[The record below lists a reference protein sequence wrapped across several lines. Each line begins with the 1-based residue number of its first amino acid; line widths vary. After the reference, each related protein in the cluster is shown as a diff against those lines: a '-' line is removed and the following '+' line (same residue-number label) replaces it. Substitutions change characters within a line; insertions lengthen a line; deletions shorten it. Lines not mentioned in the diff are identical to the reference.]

1 MKKFTIIICILFANY
16 VFCST
21 YEVSKKID
29 KFSLFNQ
36 FDKKITIDEDTK
48 YMLVSFEKNSSETIN
63 SFIEKN
69 KGFLTKNNTVFIVNI
84 SKMPSIIL
92 KMFAIPKM
100 RNFKHNI
107 LLVYDENNNNFKEKQ
122 NCITLYKLDKLVVK
136 KIDFLESKE
145 DLQRVFNENK

>member
-1 MKKFTIIICILFANY
+1 MKKFAIIVSILFVSY
-16 VFCST
+16 SFCNT

-36 FDKKITIDEDTK
+36 FDKKVTIDENIK
-48 YMLVSFEKNSSETIN
+48 YMLVSFGKNSSETIN
-63 SFIEKN
+63 DFIEEN
-69 KGFLTKNNTVFIVNI
+69 QRVLTKNNIVFIANI
-84 SKMPSIIL
+84 SKMPSIII

-100 RNFKHNI
+100 RSFKHNI

-122 NCITLYKLDKLVVK
+122 NYITLYKLDKLVVK

-145 DLQRVFNENK
+145 DLQRVFNENR

>member
-1 MKKFTIIICILFANY
+1 MKKFAIIVSILFVSY
-16 VFCST
+16 SFCNT

-36 FDKKITIDEDTK
+36 FDKKVTIDENIK
-48 YMLVSFEKNSSETIN
+48 YMLVSFGKNSSETIN
-63 SFIEKN
+63 DFIEEN
-69 KGFLTKNNTVFIVNI
+69 QGVLTKNNTVFIANI
-84 SKMPSIIL
+84 SKMPSIII

-100 RNFKHNI
+100 RSFKHNI

-122 NCITLYKLDKLVVK
+122 NYITLYKLDRLVVK

-145 DLQRVFNENK
+145 DLQRVFNENP

>member
-1 MKKFTIIICILFANY
+1 MKKFAIIVSILFVSY
-16 VFCST
+16 SFCNT

-36 FDKKITIDEDTK
+36 FDKKVTIDENIK
-48 YMLVSFEKNSSETIN
+48 YMLVSFGKNSSETIN
-63 SFIEKN
+63 DFIEEN
-69 KGFLTKNNTVFIVNI
+69 QGVLTKNNIVFIANI
-84 SKMPSIIL
+84 SKMPSIII

-100 RNFKHNI
+100 RSFKHNI

-122 NCITLYKLDKLVVK
+122 NYITLYKLDKLVVK

-145 DLQRVFNENK
+145 DLQRVFNENR